1 MPNDT
6 SATTASDDASI
17 QSNHDNESDS
27 NGSKK
32 KSRRR
37 RRGKKKTTQSE
48 TTATANTESGA
59 SSGDESESRSEERSE
74 SRSDSRDGSG
84 SRKRGRRSRGGRG
97 GSESPPDD
105 AGDDRSSGAP
115 RKRSERSTSEKAQE
129 VFSDMTFADLGVRS
143 SVLKGV
149 DAMGFVNPTKVQA
162 AILPP
167 FLAGKDV
174 LGQAKTG
181 SGKTAAFG
189 IPVINNASRDLPFQ
203 TLILCPTRELAIQ
216 LSREINELAHFTPIT
231 AVPVY
236 GGQAINTQAARLS
249 KNPEIVVATPGRY
262 MDMVDRGYLHLDN
275 IKFVV
280 LDEVDRML
288 DIGFRED
295 IRKIL
300 GRIKTE
306 HQTLFVSATLSDEIE
321 RLARTHMRSDAEKIV
336 TVAGSLTVSMVEQ
349 HYLTVAPWDKRSLLL
364 HLLRHEDPALT
375 LIFCRTKATV
385 DKLALYLCDK
395 GIDAHAIHGDM
406 YQGKRNAVMNKLRDG
421 ELGVLVA
428 SDLAARGLDV
438 DGISHVVNYD
448 LPEDPEVYIHRI
460 GRTARAGR
468 EGVAWSLVTDEQGPL
483 LTSIE
488 QLANT
493 EIPLMDYPNFKP
505 GPIPERVRAEKAR
518 DAADVEAMR
527 KPSRFEEVQAPAE
540 AKKDTKDTKVD
551 VEKDAKK
558 FPGGIVPLEMPGK
571 RIRGRVRTHRS

>member
-17 QSNHDNESDS
+17 QSDRDQESNES
-27 NGSKK
+27 GSKK

-37 RRGKKKTTQSE
+37 RRGKKKTTQS
-48 TTATANTESGA
+48 ATTESGT
-59 SSGDESESRSEERSE
+59 SSGSGDESESRGEGRDE
-74 SRSDSRDGSG
+74 SRGGSRGGSG
-84 SRKRGRRSRGGRG
+84 GRKRGRRSRGGRG
-97 GSESPPDD
+97 GKESPPDD
-105 AGDDRSSGAP
+105 ASNDRSSGAP
-115 RKRSERSTSEKAQE
+115 RKRSGRSTSAKSQE
-129 VFSDMTFADLGVRS
+129 VFSDLTFADLGVRS
-143 SVLKGV
+143 SVLKGI

-216 LSREINELAHFTPIT
+216 LSREINELAHFTPIS

-236 GGQAINTQAARLS
+236 GGQAINTQAARLA

-262 MDMVDRGYLHLDN
+262 MDMVDRGCLHMDN

-306 HQTLFVSATLSDEIE
+306 RQTLFVSATLSDEIE
-321 RLARTHMRSDAEKIV
+321 RLARTHMKSDAEKIV

-349 HYLTVAPWDKRSLLL
+349 HYLSVSPWDKRSLLL
-364 HLLRHEDPALT
+364 HLLRREKPALT
-375 LIFCRTKATV
+375 LVFCRTKATV
-385 DKLALYLCDK
+385 DKLAQYLCDK
-395 GIDAHAIHGDM
+395 GVDAHAIHGDM

-468 EGVAWSLVTDEQGPL
+468 EGVAWSLVTEEQGPL
-483 LTSIE
+483 LTAIE

-493 EIPLMDYPNFKP
+493 EIPLMDYPDFKP
-505 GPIPERVRAEKAR
+505 GPIPERILAEKAR
-518 DAADVEAMR
+518 EAADAEAMR
-527 KPSRFEEVQAPAE
+527 KPSRFEEAQAPA
-540 AKKDTKDTKVD
+540 AAMKDAKVD

-558 FPGGIVPLEMPGK
+558 FPGGIVPLKMPGK

>member
-1 MPNDT
+1 MPEET
-6 SATTASDDASI
+6 SAAPASDHANPHP
-17 QSNHDNESDS
+17 SNDNES
-27 NGSKK
+27 GGAGAGKK
-32 KSRRR
+32 RRR
-37 RRGKKKTTQSE
+37 RRGKKSSS
-48 TTATANTESGA
+48 TATSTPPTEATASAPESSNGRHDDGDHHGDSGHH
-59 SSGDESESRSEERSE
+59 GD
-74 SRSDSRDGSG
+74 RD
-84 SRKRGRRSRGGRG
+84 RGRSGGKKKSRRSKSGRSG
-97 GSESPPDD
+97 GSVEDTSDD
-105 AGDDRSSGAP
+105 LDGAP
-115 RKRSERSTSEKAQE
+115 RKRSAPSTSAKAQE
-129 VFSDMTFADLGVRS
+129 VFSDITFADLGVRS
-143 SVLKGV
+143 SVLKGIE
-149 DAMGFVNPTKVQA
+149 AMGFVHPTKVQA
-162 AILPP
+162 EILPP

-203 TLILCPTRELAIQ
+203 TVILCPTRELAIQ
-216 LSREINELAHFTPIT
+216 LAREINELAHFTPIS

-236 GGQAINTQAARLS
+236 GGQAISTQADRLAQ
-249 KNPEIVVATPGRY
+249 NPEIIVATPGRY
-262 MDMVDRGYLHLDN
+262 MDMVDRGYLHLNN

-306 HQTLFVSATLSDEIE
+306 HQTLFVSATVSDEID
-321 RLARTHMRSDAEKIV
+321 RLARSYMKPDAVKIV

-349 HYLTVAPWDKRSLLL
+349 HYLSVAPWDKRSLLL
-364 HLLRHEDPALT
+364 HLLRHEEPALT
-375 LIFCRTKATV
+375 VIFCRTKATV
-385 DKLALYLCDK
+385 DKLATYLCDK

-406 YQGKRNAVMNKLRDG
+406 YQGKRNAVMNRLRDG

-468 EGVAWSLVTDEQGPL
+468 EGVAWSLVSDDQGPL
-483 LTSIE
+483 LTAIE

-493 EIPLMDYPNFKP
+493 EIPLMDYPDFKP
-505 GPIPERVRAEKAR
+505 GPIPDRVRAERVQEAN
-518 DAADVEAMR
+518 DAETRR
-527 KPSRFEEVQAPAE
+527 KPSRFEEIEAPAP
-540 AKKDTKDTKVD
+540 KKDSKVS
-551 VEKDAKK
+551 VQLDAKK
-558 FPGGIVPLEMPGK
+558 FPDGVVPMAMPSK
-571 RIRGRVRTHRS
+571 RLRGRVRTHRS

>member
-1 MPNDT
+1 MPEET
-6 SATTASDDASI
+6 SAATASDDVNTQPS
-17 QSNHDNESDS
+17 HENESEG

-37 RRGKKKTTQSE
+37 RRGKKKTSQGEPTSSTPE
-48 TTATANTESGA
+48 TGSTPDDGPRSNDPGDGESAG
-59 SSGDESESRSEERSE
+59 
-74 SRSDSRDGSG
+74 G
-84 SRKRGRRSRGGRG
+84 SRRGKKRGRRSRRGGGGDHQDGGR
-97 GSESPPDD
+97 SED
-105 AGDDRSSGAP
+105 AGNDRSSGAP
-115 RKRSERSTSEKAQE
+115 RRRSAPSTGAKAQE
-129 VFSDMTFADLGVRS
+129 VFSELTFEDLGVRS
-143 SVLKGV
+143 SVLKGI
-149 DAMGFVNPTKVQA
+149 DEMGFVHPTKVQA

-167 FLAGKDV
+167 FLAGRDV

-203 TLILCPTRELAIQ
+203 TIILCPTRELAIQ
-216 LSREINELAHFTPIT
+216 LAREINELAHFTPIT

-236 GGQAINTQAARLS
+236 GGQAINTQAARLA

-288 DIGFRED
+288 DIGFRDD

-300 GRIKTE
+300 GRIKTD

-321 RLARTHMRSDAEKIV
+321 RLARTYMKSDAEKIV

-385 DKLALYLCDK
+385 DKLAQYLCDK

-493 EIPLMDYPNFKP
+493 EIPLLDYPNFKP

-518 DAADVEAMR
+518 EAADVEAMR
-527 KPSRFEEVQAPAE
+527 KPSRFEEPAAPA
-540 AKKDTKDTKVD
+540 AKKNTKVSVKD
-551 VEKDAKK
+551 DAKK
-558 FPGGIVPLEMPGK
+558 YPGGIVPLEMPGK

>member
-1 MPNDT
+1 MPEET
-6 SATTASDDASI
+6 SATTATDDAST
-17 QSNHDNESDS
+17 QTSHENESDG

-37 RRGKKKTTQSE
+37 RRGKKKTAQGE
-48 TTATANTESGA
+48 TTSTPEVESDSPSNEG
-59 SSGDESESRSEERSE
+59 SEPRRENEKSGDSGGKKRRRRS
-74 SRSDSRDGSG
+74 
-84 SRKRGRRSRGGRG
+84 KRGRGGKED
-97 GSESPPDD
+97 SAQESGED
-105 AGDDRSSGAP
+105 ASSDRSAGAP
-115 RKRSERSTSEKAQE
+115 RKRSAPSTSAKAQE
-129 VFSDMTFADLGVRS
+129 VFSELTFADLGVRS
-143 SVLKGV
+143 SVLKGI
-149 DAMGFVNPTKVQA
+149 DEMGFVHPTKVQA

-167 FLAGKDV
+167 FLEGRDV

-189 IPVINNASRDLPFQ
+189 IPIINNASRDLPFQ
-203 TLILCPTRELAIQ
+203 TIVLCPTRELAIQ
-216 LSREINELAHFTPIT
+216 LAREINELAHFTPIT

-249 KNPEIVVATPGRY
+249 KNPEIIVATPGRY

-300 GRIKTE
+300 GRIHTD

-321 RLARTHMRSDAEKIV
+321 KLARTHMKDNAEKIV

-349 HYLTVAPWDKRSLLL
+349 HYLSVAPWDKRSLLL
-364 HLLRHEDPALT
+364 HLLRNEDPALT

-385 DKLALYLCDK
+385 DKLTKYLCDK

-421 ELGVLVA
+421 DLGALVA

-483 LTSIE
+483 LTAIE

-493 EIPLMDYPNFKP
+493 EIPLMDYPDFKP

-518 DAADVEAMR
+518 EAADVEAMR
-527 KPSRFEEVQAPAE
+527 KPSRFEEAAAPAE
-540 AKKDTKDTKVD
+540 KQNTKADTKD
-551 VEKDAKK
+551 DAKK
-558 FPGGIVPLEMPGK
+558 YPGGIVPLEMPGK

>member
-1 MPNDT
+1 MPDEN
-6 SATTASDDASI
+6 SAATASDDANTD
-17 QSNHDNESDS
+17 NHSHNENDSD
-27 NGSKK
+27 GGAKK
-32 KSRRR
+32 KRRR
-37 RRGKKKTTQSE
+37 RRGKKSTSKP
-48 TTATANTESGA
+48 ESSQGA
-59 SSGDESESRSEERSE
+59 EGDSSSDNGSSGSR
-74 SRSDSRDGSG
+74 SRDGEGSG
-84 SRKRGRRSRGGRG
+84 GKKRGRRSRGGRSG
-97 GSESPPDD
+97 GRDGGRGGRGSRDGDGPPPQDT
-105 AGDDRSSGAP
+105 GDDRSSAP
-115 RKRSERSTSEKAQE
+115 RKRSAPSTSAKAQE
-129 VFSDMTFADLGVRS
+129 VFSEETFEDLGVRS
-143 SVLKGV
+143 SVLKGLEE
-149 DAMGFVNPTKVQA
+149 MGFKHPTKVQA

-189 IPVINNASRDLPFQ
+189 IPIVNNASRDLPFQ
-203 TLILCPTRELAIQ
+203 TIVLCPTRELAIQ
-216 LSREINELAHFTPIT
+216 LAREINEIAHFTPIN

-236 GGQAINTQAARLS
+236 GGQAINTQAARLA

-300 GRIKTE
+300 GRVKTE

-321 RLARTHMRSDAEKIV
+321 RLARTHMKKDAEKIV

-349 HYLTVAPWDKRSLLL
+349 HYLSVAPWDKRSLLL

-375 LIFCRTKATV
+375 VVFCRTKATV
-385 DKLALYLCDK
+385 DKLATYLNDK

-438 DGISHVVNYD
+438 DGITHVVNYD

-468 EGVAWSLVTDEQGPL
+468 EGVAWALVTDEQGPL
-483 LTSIE
+483 LTMIE

-493 EIPLMDYPNFKP
+493 EIPEMDYPDFKP
-505 GPIPERVRAEKAR
+505 GPIPQRVLDEREREKA
-518 DAADVEAMR
+518 DAEAMR
-527 KPSRFEEVQAPAE
+527 KPSRFEEPEAPAAAE
-540 AKKDTKDTKVD
+540 DAKVSVKD
-551 VEKDAKK
+551 DAKK
-558 FPGGIVPLEMPGK
+558 FPDGIVPKAMPSK

>member
-1 MPNDT
+1 MPEET
-6 SATTASDDASI
+6 SAAPASDHANPHPSL
-17 QSNHDNESDS
+17 DNES
-27 NGSKK
+27 GGAGAGKK
-32 KSRRR
+32 RRR
-37 RRGKKKTTQSE
+37 RRGKK
-48 TTATANTESGA
+48 GA
-59 SSGDESESRSEERSE
+59 SSTTTAHPTQAPAPPPASSNGRHEDSDHHGDRDHARSGGKKKS
-74 SRSDSRDGSG
+74 
-84 SRKRGRRSRGGRG
+84 RRSKRSREGGG
-97 GSESPPDD
+97 GGGDNSD
-105 AGDDRSSGAP
+105 DDRVTAP
-115 RKRSERSTSEKAQE
+115 RQRSAPSTSVKAQE
-129 VFSDMTFADLGVRS
+129 VFSDITFADLGVRS
-143 SVLKGV
+143 SVLKGIE
-149 DAMGFVNPTKVQA
+149 AMGFVHPTKVQA
-162 AILPP
+162 EILPP

-203 TLILCPTRELAIQ
+203 TVILCPTRELAIQ
-216 LSREINELAHFTPIT
+216 LAREINELAHFTPIS

-236 GGQAINTQAARLS
+236 GGQAISTQADRLAQ
-249 KNPEIVVATPGRY
+249 NPEIIVATPGRY
-262 MDMVDRGYLHLDN
+262 MDMVDRGYLHLNN

-306 HQTLFVSATLSDEIE
+306 HQTLFVSATVSDEID
-321 RLARTHMRSDAEKIV
+321 RLARSYMKPDAVKIV

-349 HYLTVAPWDKRSLLL
+349 HYLSVAPWDKRSLLL
-364 HLLRHEDPALT
+364 HLLRHEEPALT
-375 LIFCRTKATV
+375 VIFCRTKATV
-385 DKLALYLCDK
+385 DKLATYLCDK

-468 EGVAWSLVTDEQGPL
+468 EGVAWSLVSDDQGPL
-483 LTSIE
+483 LTAIE

-493 EIPLMDYPNFKP
+493 EIPLMDYPDFKP
-505 GPIPERVRAEKAR
+505 GPIPDRVRAERAQEAS
-518 DAADVEAMR
+518 DAQTRR
-527 KPSRFEEVQAPAE
+527 KPSRFEEPEAPAP
-540 AKKDTKDTKVD
+540 KKDSQVS
-551 VEKDAKK
+551 VQLDAKK
-558 FPGGIVPLEMPGK
+558 FPDGVVPKAMPSK
-571 RIRGRVRTHRS
+571 RLRGRVRTHRS

>member
-1 MPNDT
+1 MAQET
-6 SATTASDDASI
+6 SAATMSEDVTK
-17 QSNHDNESDS
+17 HPMNESDS
-27 NGSKK
+27 EGGESRPK
-32 KSRRR
+32 RRR
-37 RRGKKKTTQSE
+37 RRGKKKT
-48 TTATANTESGA
+48 SGA
-59 SSGDESESRSEERSE
+59 ESTGVPSTGADNEHTE
-74 SRSDSRDGSG
+74 DHTSRDDGESNG
-84 SRKRGRRSRGGRG
+84 ARRGGKKRSRRSRRG
-97 GSESPPDD
+97 KRSEAPPQDE
-105 AGDDRSSGAP
+105 GDDRSEAP
-115 RKRSERSTSEKAQE
+115 RKRSAPSTSAKAQE
-129 VFSDMTFADLGVRS
+129 IFADQTFADLGIRS
-143 SVLKGV
+143 SVLKGLE
-149 DAMGFVNPTKVQA
+149 AMGFERPTKVQA

-167 FLAGKDV
+167 FLEGKDI

-189 IPVINNASRDLPFQ
+189 IPVINNATRDLPFQ
-203 TLILCPTRELAIQ
+203 TIILCPTRELAIQ
-216 LSREINELAHFTPIT
+216 LAREINEIAHFTPIN

-236 GGQAINTQAARLS
+236 GGQAINTQAARLA

-262 MDMVDRGYLHLDN
+262 MDMVERGYVHLN
-275 IKFVV
+275 NVKFVV

-321 RLARTHMRSDAEKIV
+321 RLARTHMKNDAEKIV

-349 HYLTVAPWDKRSLLL
+349 HYLTVEPWDKRSLLL
-364 HLLRHEDPALT
+364 HLLRHEEPALT
-375 LIFCRTKATV
+375 VVFCRTKATV
-385 DKLALYLCDK
+385 DKLTSYLSDK

-468 EGVAWSLVTDEQGPL
+468 EGVAWSLVSPDQGPL
-483 LTSIE
+483 LTAIE

-493 EIPLMDYPNFKP
+493 EIPLMDYPDFKP
-505 GPIPERVRAEKAR
+505 GPVPERIVAERTREAQE
-518 DAADVEAMR
+518 VEAMR
-527 KPSRFEEVQAPAE
+527 KPSRFEEPSAPAAPGADSE
-540 AKKDTKDTKVD
+540 VSVKD
-551 VEKDAKK
+551 DAKK
-558 FPGGIVPLEMPGK
+558 FPDGIVPKAMPTK
-571 RIRGRVRTHRS
+571 RIRGKVRTHRS

>member
-6 SATTASDDASI
+6 SAATTAND
-17 QSNHDNESDS
+17 HDPETTNDQ
-27 NGSKK
+27 NDTDGGASKK

-37 RRGKKKTTQSE
+37 RRGKKKTTGAE
-48 TTATANTESGA
+48 TTAGPESTDTP
-59 SSGDESESRSEERSE
+59 SDDSGSDREERSDRE
-74 SRSDSRDGSG
+74 PRSGG
-84 SRKRGRRSRGGRG
+84 GGKKKRRRSRRGEGGASG
-97 GSESPPDD
+97 GANSNDGG
-105 AGDDRSSGAP
+105 GDTDNDRSTAP
-115 RKRSERSTSEKAQE
+115 RKRSAVSKSAKAQE
-129 VFSDMTFADLGVRS
+129 VFSELTFADLGVRN
-143 SVLKGV
+143 SVLKGIEE
-149 DAMGFVNPTKVQA
+149 MGFVHPTKVQA
-162 AILPP
+162 AILPV
-167 FLAGKDV
+167 FMEGKDV

-203 TLILCPTRELAIQ
+203 TIILCPTRELAIQ
-216 LSREINELAHFTPIT
+216 LAREINELAHYTPIT

-236 GGQAINTQAARLS
+236 GGQAINTQAARLA

-300 GRIKTE
+300 GRIKTD

-321 RLARTHMRSDAEKIV
+321 RLARTHMKDNAEKII

-349 HYLTVAPWDKRSLLL
+349 HYLTVAPWDKRNLLL
-364 HLLRHEDPALT
+364 HLLRNEDPALT

-385 DKLALYLCDK
+385 DKLAQFLCDK

-438 DGISHVVNYD
+438 DGISHVVNFD

-493 EIPLMDYPNFKP
+493 EIPLLEFPNFKP

-518 DAADVEAMR
+518 DAADAEAMR
-527 KPSRFEEVQAPAE
+527 KPSRFEEAPAP
-540 AKKDTKDTKVD
+540 AKASDSKVD
-551 VEKDAKK
+551 VKKDAKK
-558 FPGGIVPLEMPGK
+558 FPGGIVPKEMPGK

>member
-1 MPNDT
+1 MPDEN
-6 SATTASDDASI
+6 SAATASDDAT
-17 QSNHDNESDS
+17 NENSTNNQGDTD
-27 NGSKK
+27 GGAKK
-32 KSRRR
+32 KRRR
-37 RRGKKKTTQSE
+37 RRGKKSTSKPESTQNAE
-48 TTATANTESGA
+48 
-59 SSGDESESRSEERSE
+59 GDPSADNGGER
-74 SRSDSRDGSG
+74 SRDGEENG
-84 SRKRGRRSRGGRG
+84 GRKKRSRRSRGGRKGRSG
-97 GSESPPDD
+97 GGGGGGDRAPQDS
-105 AGDDRSSGAP
+105 GDDRSTAP
-115 RKRSERSTSEKAQE
+115 RKRSAPSTSARAQE
-129 VFSDMTFADLGVRS
+129 VFSDQTFEDLGVRS
-143 SVLKGV
+143 SVLKGL
-149 DAMGFVNPTKVQA
+149 DEMGFKHPTKVQA

-167 FLAGKDV
+167 FLEGKDV

-189 IPVINNASRDLPFQ
+189 IPIVNNASRDLPFQ
-203 TLILCPTRELAIQ
+203 TIVLCPTRELAIQ
-216 LSREINELAHFTPIT
+216 LAREINEIAHFTPIN

-236 GGQAINTQAARLS
+236 GGQAINTQAARLA

-300 GRIKTE
+300 GRVKTE

-321 RLARTHMRSDAEKIV
+321 RLARTHMKKDAEKIV

-349 HYLTVAPWDKRSLLL
+349 HYLSVAPWDKRSLLL
-364 HLLRHEDPALT
+364 HLLRHEEPALT
-375 LIFCRTKATV
+375 VVFCRTKATV
-385 DKLALYLCDK
+385 DKLTSYLNDK

-438 DGISHVVNYD
+438 DGITHVVNYD

-468 EGVAWSLVTDEQGPL
+468 EGVAWALVTEEQGPL
-483 LTSIE
+483 LTTIE

-493 EIPLMDYPNFKP
+493 EIPEMDYPDFKP
-505 GPIPERVRAEKAR
+505 GPIPQRVLEEREREKA
-518 DAADVEAMR
+518 DAEAMR
-527 KPSRFEEVQAPAE
+527 KPSRFEEPAAPAE
-540 AKKDTKDTKVD
+540 SDDATVSVKD
-551 VEKDAKK
+551 DAKK
-558 FPGGIVPLEMPGK
+558 FPDGIVPKAMPNK